1 MDFKQHSQPEK
12 LERYSFIWSEIRL
25 ILAAIALFLGGTPV
39 LYALVPAPSG
49 LISSILT
56 LCWIISGLAA
66 LYLLYRWF
74 QNKQLLFG
82 GKESKDTA
90 AFMILVISGINLGL
104 TGILRQNIGMNI
116 SSAQFIFVVVG
127 IIYLVVAAYLYR
139 RWKESG
145 QKLF

>member
-1 MDFKQHSQPEK
+1 MDFKQHSQPER
-12 LERYSFIWSEIRL
+12 LERYSFLWSEIRL
-25 ILAAIALFLGGTPV
+25 VLAAIALFLGGVPP

-49 LISSILT
+49 LISSLLT

-66 LYLLYRWF
+66 VYLLYRWF

-82 GKESKDTA
+82 RKESRDTA
-90 AFMILVISGINLGL
+90 AFMVLVISGINLGL
-104 TGILRQNIGMNI
+104 AGIIRQNIGMNI
-116 SSAQFIFVVVG
+116 TSAQFIFVIVG
-127 IIYLVVAAYLYR
+127 IIYLAVAAYLYR